1 MKAGVLRQ
9 VAAPLG
15 WYYAIAVGVPALNG
29 ATLDA
34 AFLEHVAFVLAV
46 PLVLVTAACIPGLV
60 AGRRLRAR
68 RDS

>member
-1 MKAGVLRQ
+1 VLRRA
-9 VAAPLG
+9 AAPLC
-15 WYYAIAVGVPALNG
+15 WYYAIAAGVPVANG
-29 ATLDA
+29 ATIDA

-46 PLVLVTAACIPGLV
+46 PLLLVAAACIPGLV